1 MASESDLVIPS
12 FDAVP
17 EEALRVIMLALPVDA
32 RARAACVCRGW
43 RAFWSD
49 LSLWQV
55 LDLTTAGGVDE
66 LRVTENL
73 VCGAVA
79 RAAGRLRVLSFNDVP
94 SLFVDTLLVR
104 LITSDGAELQ
114 QVNTDIHFRVE
125 DLDAV
130 FAAAPLLQVLN
141 AGVKG
146 QCTELLPVLRNDP
159 PYGPL
164 RVSALDATFRGV
176 VTDDDMFALAA
187 AVEAHETLN
196 VMNLALVRS
205 ARGLKAL
212 VDAAAERRVS
222 CLTLTTC
229 SLDAESVLALARLVQ
244 RGCLTKLGV
253 TCQAFPRAHVASVP
267 ALCAALRSCRTLKHL
282 SLRLDTL
289 NGDHGANRPTGRAL
303 GALLSANLPS
313 LRTLRVNRCLLSDE
327 GLAPLL
333 DGLAANT
340 HLRTLQCRINDPSF
354 DFERDRLA
362 PALAALAARAELDA
376 QRETER

>member
-1 MASESDLVIPS
+1 
-12 FDAVP
+12 
-17 EEALRVIMLALPVDA
+17 
-32 RARAACVCRGW
+32 
-43 RAFWSD
+43 
-49 LSLWQV
+49 
-55 LDLTTAGGVDE
+55 
-66 LRVTENL
+66 
-73 VCGAVA
+73 
-79 RAAGRLRVLSFNDVP
+79 VLSFNDVP

-289 NGDHGANRPTGRAL
+289 NGDHGANRRAVAELLDAAAALPALSVLDLSESFVHDKAATGRAL